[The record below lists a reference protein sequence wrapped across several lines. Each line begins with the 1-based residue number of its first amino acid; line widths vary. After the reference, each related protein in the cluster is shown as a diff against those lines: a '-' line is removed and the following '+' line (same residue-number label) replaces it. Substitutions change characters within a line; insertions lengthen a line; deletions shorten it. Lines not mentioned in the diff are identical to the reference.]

1 MEHPRLEQRCLL
13 LAPRSSGAERV
24 PIFGLTPVERTVLA
38 FRRGAGVREFI
49 LAGDPDAVAAAQ
61 AALRTGPCRGV
72 RVRACL
78 GPLPAL
84 PRDERFWIA
93 RTDCHYDRRLIV
105 RFVESASQACGSVAA
120 VDLGRD
126 AVVAHP
132 GTARVT
138 LWSKG
143 DVGASR
149 STGKTGAL
157 RNAGR
162 GLVSP
167 DGVLTGLAVGTAAL
181 ARALE
186 EPAADPRAL
195 ERALA
200 LVAERELVETF
211 AVVEPW
217 QELVSEAD
225 VTRARRKVLVG
236 AVGLSDGVVARH
248 LNRRISQRITERLLS
263 RDVKPWQV
271 SVTVFLLSLAAG
283 AVFAI
288 GHAATGGC
296 LAQLASVLDGVDG
309 ELAQVRYQDSPFGG
323 VYDALLDRVGDAAVI
338 GGMTLYAWLAGAGHV
353 AVALGFA
360 AVAGSSLS
368 MLVKEKYGTQ
378 FQRTYTDDRE
388 GLFRWLLL
396 GRDGRL
402 FLALVAGVTGQVVP
416 VLAYLAIGTHLHAGL
431 RIYRIRAEAIGA

>member
-1 MEHPRLEQRCLL
+1 MEHPKLEQHCLL
-13 LAPRSSGAERV
+13 LAPRTSGAERT

-38 FRRGAGVREFI
+38 FQRAGVREFI
-49 LAGDPDAVAAAQ
+49 LAGDPSAVAAAQ
-61 AALRTGPCRGV
+61 ATLRSGPCRGV
-72 RVRACL
+72 RVRSCEGA
-78 GPLPAL
+78 LPAL
-84 PRDERFWIA
+84 RRGERFWIA

-105 RFVESASQACGSVAA
+105 RFVESASRACGSCAA
-120 VDLGRD
+120 VDLRRD
-126 AVVAHP
+126 AVASHP
-132 GTARVT
+132 GAANVA
-138 LWSKG
+138 LWSRG
-143 DVGASR
+143 GACPAQA
-149 STGKTGAL
+149 TGATGAL
-157 RNAGR
+157 RKAGR

-181 ARALE
+181 ARALQDLA
-186 EPAADPRAL
+186 PDPRGL

-200 LVAERELVETF
+200 QVAERELVETF
-211 AVVEPW
+211 GITEPW
-217 QELVSEAD
+217 QELESEAD
-225 VTRARRKVLVG
+225 VTLARRKVLAG
-236 AVGLSDGVVARH
+236 AVGFSDGVVARH
-248 LNRRISQRITERLLS
+248 LNRPISQRITERLLS
-263 RDVKPWQV
+263 RNVKPWQV
-271 SVTVFLLSLAAG
+271 SVTVFALSLAAG
-283 AVFAI
+283 ATFAI

-309 ELAQVRYQDSPFGG
+309 ELARVRYQDSPFGG
-323 VYDALLDRVGDAAVI
+323 VYDAFLDRVGDAVVI

-402 FLALVAGVTGQVVP
+402 FLAMVAGITGQVVP
-416 VLAYLAIGTHLHAGL
+416 VLAYLAIGTHVHAGL
-431 RIYRIRAEAIGA
+431 RIYRIRTEAIGA

>member
-1 MEHPRLEQRCLL
+1 MEQPRFEQHCLL
-13 LAPRSSGAERV
+13 LAPRTSGAERI

-38 FRRGAGVREFI
+38 FRRAGVREFL
-49 LAGDPDAVAAAQ
+49 LAGDPSAVAAAQ
-61 AALRTGPCRGV
+61 ATLRTGPCRGV
-72 RVRACL
+72 RVRACEDS
-78 GPLPAL
+78 LPVL
-84 PRDERFWIA
+84 RRGERFWIA

-105 RFVESASQACGSVAA
+105 RFVESARQACGSVAA
-120 VDLGRD
+120 VDLRRD
-126 AVVAHP
+126 AVISHP
-132 GTARVT
+132 GAANVA
-138 LWSKG
+138 LWSR
-143 DVGASR
+143 GAAR
-149 STGKTGAL
+149 TSTGTTGAL
-157 RNAGR
+157 RKAGR

-167 DGVLTGLAVGTAAL
+167 DGVLTGLAVGTMTL

-186 EPAADPRAL
+186 ELAPDPRGL

-200 LVAERELVETF
+200 LVAERELVESF
-211 AVVEPW
+211 GVAEPW
-217 QELVSEAD
+217 QELETDAD
-225 VTRARRKVLVG
+225 VTLARRKVLAG
-236 AVGLSDGVVARH
+236 AVGFSDGVVARH
-248 LNRRISQRITERLLS
+248 LNHPISRRITERLLS
-263 RDVKPWQV
+263 RNIKPWQV

-283 AVFAI
+283 AGFAI

-309 ELAQVRYQDSPFGG
+309 ELARVRYQDSPFGG
-323 VYDALLDRVGDAAVI
+323 VYDALLDRVGDAVVI
-338 GGMTLYAWLAGAGHV
+338 GGMTLYAWLTGAGHV
-353 AVALGFA
+353 AVVLGFA

-402 FLALVAGVTGQVVP
+402 FLALIAGVTGQVVP

-431 RIYRIRAEAIGA
+431 RIYRIRTEAIGA

>member
-1 MEHPRLEQRCLL
+1 MEQPRFEQHCLL
-13 LAPRSSGAERV
+13 LAPRTSGAERI

-38 FRRGAGVREFI
+38 FRRAGVREFL
-49 LAGDPDAVAAAQ
+49 LAGDPNAVAAAQ
-61 AALRTGPCRGV
+61 ATLRTGPCRSV
-72 RVRACL
+72 RVRACEDS
-78 GPLPAL
+78 LPVL
-84 PRDERFWIA
+84 RRGERFWIA

-105 RFVESASQACGSVAA
+105 RFVESARQACGSVAA
-120 VDLGRD
+120 VDLRRD
-126 AVVAHP
+126 AVISHP
-132 GTARVT
+132 GAANVA
-138 LWSKG
+138 LWSG
-143 DVGASR
+143 GAAR
-149 STGKTGAL
+149 TSTGTTGAL
-157 RNAGR
+157 RKAGR

-167 DGVLTGLAVGTAAL
+167 DGVLTGLAVGTTTL

-186 EPAADPRAL
+186 ELAPEPRGL

-200 LVAERELVETF
+200 LVAERELVESF
-211 AVVEPW
+211 GVAEPW
-217 QELVSEAD
+217 QELETDAD
-225 VTRARRKVLVG
+225 VTLARRKVLAG
-236 AVGLSDGVVARH
+236 AVGFSDGVVARH
-248 LNRRISQRITERLLS
+248 LNRPISRRITERLLS
-263 RDVKPWQV
+263 RNIKPWQV

-283 AVFAI
+283 AGFAF

-309 ELAQVRYQDSPFGG
+309 ELARVRYQDSPFGG
-323 VYDALLDRVGDAAVI
+323 VYDALLDRVGDAVVI
-338 GGMTLYAWLAGAGHV
+338 GGMTLYAWLTGAGHV
-353 AVALGFA
+353 AVVLGFA

-402 FLALVAGVTGQVVP
+402 FLALIAGVTGQVVP

-431 RIYRIRAEAIGA
+431 RIYRIRTEAIGA